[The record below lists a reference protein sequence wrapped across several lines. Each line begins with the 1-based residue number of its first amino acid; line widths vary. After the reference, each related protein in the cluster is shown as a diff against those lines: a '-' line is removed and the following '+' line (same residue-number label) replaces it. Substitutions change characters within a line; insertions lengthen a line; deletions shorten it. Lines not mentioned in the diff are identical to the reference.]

1 MRNQSDTRKYTA
13 LLLLFVAVLIGG
25 AAPVAAQ
32 STYSAIQGTVVDE
45 QGGILP
51 GVTITVT
58 NTATGLVRTAVTNER
73 GFYRIPNLPPG
84 PYLLKAELTG
94 FAIHERRGLELTMGS
109 EVSIDARLGLASL
122 QETLTVSGQT
132 PLVETTQKSI
142 ETNVLP
148 QEVDSLPLK
157 TRNFTDLAL
166 LAPGVGV
173 DTTSANSNTDSI
185 SFGGFDERY
194 KSTWLEG
201 VDINDDVTR
210 GGTTQSDAVRH
221 SFSQESIQEFQVLAN
236 QYSAE
241 FGRSGSGV
249 INVLT
254 KSGTNAY
261 RGRAFYFLR
270 DDSFDKPNALASGK
284 VPFQTKQWGGTFG
297 GPMRR
302 DRTHFFATFERR
314 TNDDVVTV
322 RVPDFAR
329 PMMSDPRS
337 ELPRAFR
344 ASNVFAKLT
353 ASLTSNHYL
362 AINGLY
368 EKFMRLAQNLGGSV
382 AGDAGFDED
391 GYGFFINPTLT
402 SVLSRNFSNQLR
414 VAGSRVFRDRVNSG
428 PGGPSVSMP
437 GIRFGQATNYPQ
449 GRQQDNLILMDTL
462 SYHLDDKWGDHELKT
477 GFEINRSRGPR
488 TINISFNGAYTFLR
502 AVTFNRSDPSTYPDV
517 FTISIGEEALH
528 RDLDL
533 YAAFVED
540 QWRVSPNLTLALGLR
555 YDVQFLRGDLDGQE
569 LPAVPVEQFWQR
581 FVIGDLR
588 RINFQAY
595 PDDTNNWAP
604 RVGLAWDPRNDGRT
618 VIRAG
623 AGVFYDVIWTND
635 TGNVVQNYPDVFVE
649 KYANDVRVTRIP
661 NSFFPE
667 TPPLSILSRQGST
680 SVDMPNPAALN
691 PSTTQYSLG
700 MQRQVSTT
708 MSVSGDYI
716 YSLGLHYPRAWN
728 ANAIRADRTYPIDPS
743 GTILNV
749 NDFGNRINAHQL
761 QFRLERRAADRLSYR
776 AAYTWMD
783 VETFATAVSD
793 YDRDADW
800 GPAANDVRH
809 RFVFSSSYTVPR
821 IDVRLGG
828 IVTASSAPPYNV
840 ITGVD
845 SNGDRRTNERP
856 IGADGKMIPPNS
868 ARGDDYFNVD
878 LRISKLFRFAGTRR
892 LELLWEMFN
901 LTNAENYGGFIGNQR
916 SPDFGKPTYALSPF
930 QGQLAIRFDF

>member
-1 MRNQSDTRKYTA
+1 MPCVNTRPTVWRS
-13 LLLLFVAVLIGG
+13 LLLLALVF
-25 AAPVAAQ
+25 AATDTRAQ
-32 STYSAIQGTVVDE
+32 STYSAIQGTITDD
-45 QGGILP
+45 QGGVLP
-51 GVTITVT
+51 GVTVTIT
-58 NTATGLVRTAVTNER
+58 NTATGLVRTSVSNER
-73 GFYRIPNLPPG
+73 GSYRIGNLPPG
-84 PYLLKAELTG
+84 PYTVKAELTG
-94 FAIHERRGLELTMGS
+94 FATQERRNVELAMGS
-109 EVSIDARLGLASL
+109 EIPIDMRLPLAAL
-122 QETLTVSGQT
+122 QETLTISGQT

-254 KSGTNAY
+254 KSGTNAF

-270 DDSFDKPNALASGK
+270 DDSFDKPNVLATGK
-284 VPFQTKQWGGTFG
+284 VPFRTQQWGGTFG
-297 GPMRR
+297 GPIRR
-302 DRTHFFATFERR
+302 DRMHFFSTFERR

-329 PMMSDPRS
+329 PMMLDPRS

-344 ASNVFAKLT
+344 ASNLFSKLT
-353 ASLTSNHYL
+353 TSLTSNHYL
-362 AINGLY
+362 SVNGLY

-391 GYGFFINPTLT
+391 GYSFFINPALT
-402 SVLSRNFSNQLR
+402 SVLSRNMSNQLR
-414 VAGSRVFRDRVNSG
+414 FAGSRVFRDRINSG
-428 PGGPSVSMP
+428 PPGPSVSMP

-462 SYHLDDKWGDHELKT
+462 SYHIDDKWGDHDLKA

-502 AVTFNRSDPSTYPDV
+502 AVTFNPNDPSTFPEV
-517 FTISIGEEALH
+517 FTVSVGEEALH

-533 YAAFVED
+533 YAGFVED
-540 QWRVSPNLTLALGLR
+540 QWRVNPSLTLALGLR
-555 YDVQFLRGDLDGQE
+555 YDVQFLRGDLDGQD
-569 LPAVPVEQFWQR
+569 LPEVPVEQFWQR
-581 FVIGDLR
+581 FVIGDLQ

-604 RVGLAWDPRNDGRT
+604 RVGLAWDPRHDGKM
-618 VIRAG
+618 VVRAG

-635 TGNVVQNYPDVFVE
+635 TGNVVQNYPDVFVQ

-661 NSFFPE
+661 NSFFPNI
-667 TPPLSILSRQGST
+667 PPLAILSRQGST
-680 SVDMPNPAALN
+680 SVDLPNPGALN
-691 PSTTQYSLG
+691 PSTTQYSIG
-700 MQRQVSTT
+700 MQRQLSPM
-708 MSVSGDYI
+708 MSISGDYI
-716 YSLGLHYPRAWN
+716 YSLGLHYPRTWN
-728 ANAIRADRTYPIDPS
+728 PNAIRADRTYPIDPS
-743 GTILNV
+743 GTIFNV
-749 NDFGNRINAHQL
+749 NDFGNRINAHQM
-761 QFRLERRAADRLSYR
+761 QVRFERRAADRLSYR
-776 AAYTWMD
+776 LAYTLMN
-783 VETFATAVSD
+783 VKTFSTAVD
-793 YDRDADW
+793 
-800 GPAANDVRH
+800 
-809 RFVFSSSYTVPR
+809 
-821 IDVRLGG
+821 
-828 IVTASSAPPYNV
+828 
-840 ITGVD
+840 D
-845 SNGDRRTNERP
+845 SN
-856 IGADGKMIPPNS
+856 
-868 ARGDDYFNVD
+868 
-878 LRISKLFRFAGTRR
+878 
-892 LELLWEMFN
+892 
-901 LTNAENYGGFIGNQR
+901 
-916 SPDFGKPTYALSPF
+916 
-930 QGQLAIRFDF
+930 

>member
-1 MRNQSDTRKYTA
+1 MPIQADRRKWIVRS
-13 LLLLFVAVLIGG
+13 LLLLPLLIAG
-25 AAPVAAQ
+25 AHTARAQ
-32 STYSAIQGTVVDE
+32 STYSAIQGVVADD
-45 QGGILP
+45 QGGVLP
-51 GVTITVT
+51 GVTVTIT
-58 NTATGLVRTAVTNER
+58 NTATGLARSAVTNER
-73 GFYRIPNLPPG
+73 GSYRIANLPPG
-84 PYLLKAELTG
+84 PYDVRAELTG
-94 FAIHERRGLELTMGS
+94 FAGRERRNVELTMGT
-109 EVSIDARLGLASL
+109 EISIDLRLGLAGL

-254 KSGTNAY
+254 KSGTNSF

-270 DDSFDKPNALASGK
+270 DDSFDKPNALATGK
-284 VPFQTKQWGGTFG
+284 VPFQTKQWGGTFS
-297 GPMRR
+297 GPLRR
-302 DRTHFFATFERR
+302 DRLHFFSTFERR

-329 PMMSDPRS
+329 PMMLDPRT

-344 ASNVFAKLT
+344 ASNVFSKFT
-353 ASLTSNHYL
+353 ASVTPNHYL
-362 AINGLY
+362 AVNGLY
-368 EKFMRLAQNLGGSV
+368 EKFMRLAQNLGGTV

-391 GYGFFINPTLT
+391 GYSFFINPTLT
-402 SVLSRNFSNQLR
+402 SVLSRNWSNQVR
-414 VAGSRVFRDRVNSG
+414 FAGSRVFRDRVNSG
-428 PGGPSVSMP
+428 PAGPSVSMP

-462 SYHLDDKWGDHELKT
+462 SYHVNDMWGDHDVKT

-488 TINISFNGAYTFLR
+488 TINITFNGAYTFLR
-502 AVTFNRSDPSTYPDV
+502 AVTFNPNDASTYPEV
-517 FTISIGEEALH
+517 FTISVGEEALH

-533 YAAFVED
+533 YAAFIED
-540 QWRVSPNLTLALGLR
+540 QWRVRPNVTLSLGLR
-555 YDVQFLRGDLDGQE
+555 YDVQFLRGDLDGQD
-569 LPAVPVEQFWQR
+569 LPDVPVEQFWQR
-581 FVIGDLR
+581 FVLGDLR
-588 RINFQAY
+588 QINFQAY

-623 AGVFYDVIWTND
+623 AGIFYDVIWTND
-635 TGNVVQNYPDVFVE
+635 TGNVVQNYPDVFVQ

-661 NSFFPE
+661 NSFFPNI
-667 TPPLSILSRQGST
+667 PPLSILSRQGST
-680 SVDMPNPAALN
+680 SVDLPNPGALN
-691 PSTTQYSLG
+691 PSTTQYSVG
-700 MQRQVSTT
+700 MQRQISPT

-728 ANAIRADRTYPIDPS
+728 ANAIRGDRTYPIDPS

-749 NDFGNRINAHQL
+749 NDFGSRMDAHQL
-761 QFRLERRAADRLSYR
+761 QIRFERRAIDRLSYR
-776 AAYTWMD
+776 VAYTLMD
-783 VETFATAVSD
+783 VKTFATAVDD
-793 YDRDADW
+793 YNRDADW
-800 GPAANDVRH
+800 GPAPNDVRH
-809 RFVFSSSYTVPR
+809 RVVLSSSYAVPR

-840 ITGVD
+840 TTGFD
-845 SNGDRRTNERP
+845 TNGDRRTNERP

-868 ARGDDYFNVD
+868 ARGDDYFNID
-878 LRISKLFRFAGTRR
+878 LRVSKLFRFAQTRR

-901 LTNAENYGGFIGNQR
+901 LTNAKNYGGHIGNQR
-916 SPDFGKPTYALSPF
+916 SPDFGQPTYAVSPF
-930 QGQLAIRFDF
+930 QGQLGIRFDF